1 MFYKNF
7 NKFSSKTT
15 VKSHPFYIVKPSAY
29 AIFVSI
35 FAGLTAFQLVEYFH
49 TGDTYQLYIAFFG
62 FIGTMTLWFGS
73 IMKESNNP
81 DIYTISV
88 RENYIFGVLLFIIS
102 EVMIFFAFFWTYL
115 HSSLNPT
122 YAIGSIWPPY
132 NISPMNTFRW
142 PFFNTTLLLLSG
154 VTVNVFYYTLKS
166 LNVMK
171 INKLDIT
178 YMQSFIDRKK
188 LKTKNNFTFSY
199 KENIP
204 SFLTITNEDSFEKK
218 FVKISKTYTNFAR
231 RHKVFAES
239 YIILNMIPNLSSKQR
254 WGFHSHVLS
263 IASIFEFVQW
273 RLKLM
278 YSSLLYT
285 IVFGI
290 LFIYCQYYEYTH
302 ASFDITDGIYGS
314 IFYTLTGLHGL
325 HVIIGVILLII
336 VFFRLVFKQ
345 YNFTFS
351 PHIGITAAVWYW
363 HFVDLIWVFVYFIVY
378 LWGNSL

>member
-1 MFYKNF
+1 MLYKTF
-7 NKFSSKTT
+7 VKFSAKTT
-15 VKSHPFYIVKPSAY
+15 IKSHPFYIVKPSAY

-35 FAGLTAFQLVEYFH
+35 FAGLTATELVEYFH
-49 TGDTYQLYIAFFG
+49 TGNTYQLYIVFFG
-62 FIGTMTLWFGS
+62 FTGTLLLWFGS

-81 DIYTISV
+81 DIYTVSV
-88 RENYIFGVLLFIIS
+88 RENYIFGILLFIIS

-122 YAIGSIWPPY
+122 FAIGSIWPPY
-132 NISPMNTFRW
+132 NLFPMNTFRW

-166 LNVMK
+166 QNIFK
-171 INKLDIT
+171 INKFDFK
-178 YMQSFIDRKK
+178 YMKSFFNQKMSK
-188 LKTKNNFTFSY
+188 LNTNFSFSY
-199 KENIP
+199 EEKLP
-204 SFLTITNEDSFEKK
+204 SFFINCLHSSSLKEMRFFFKVFSN
-218 FVKISKTYTNFAR
+218 ISKTSKNFYN
-231 RHKVFAES
+231 KVFVS
-239 YIILNMIPNLSSKQR
+239 TFIY
-254 WGFHSHVLS
+254 
-263 IASIFEFVQW
+263 EFLEW
-273 RLKLM
+273 RLKLI
-278 YSSLLYT
+278 YSSLIYT
-285 IVFGI
+285 IFFGI
-290 LFIYCQYYEYTH
+290 LFIYCQYYEYMH

-314 IFYTLTGLHGL
+314 IFYTLTGLHGA